1 MRDPSGNQI
10 TFTFVQIHS
19 NYFPIYMYSTHPFIY
34 LCYDAQRVSLTQ
46 GVPLPCL
53 MHFCANGRLFGRGHV
68 VFTPLLLPISNKEE
82 ERGSEETE
90 SRRSRWPPG
99 TWEAGGEPEETRG
112 QKLKTAIFSLLCQT
126 LHALCN
132 VSHLH
137 KNPPF
142 LPICKIPYRPG
153 LVAFG
158 VPATP

>member
-68 VFTPLLLPISNKEE
+68 VFMPLLLPISNKEE

-99 TWEAGGEPEETRG
+99 TWEAGGEPEETRDFHSRQDRG
-112 QKLKTAIFSLLCQT
+112 RHAPCTANST
-126 LHALCN
+126 LCN
-132 VSHLH
+132 LEIREPLESTAAVCSKPL
-137 KNPPF
+137 
-142 LPICKIPYRPG
+142 
-153 LVAFG
+153 
-158 VPATP
+158 

>member
-68 VFTPLLLPISNKEE
+68 VFMPLLLPISNKEE

-112 QKLKTAIFSLLCQT
+112 QKLKTAIFSLLCQNKTLLWSPKTIVSLRT
-126 LHALCN
+126 LHD
-132 VSHLH
+132 VT
-137 KNPPF
+137 KGPVGPF
-142 LPICKIPYRPG
+142 SYLWRIDGK
-153 LVAFG
+153 
-158 VPATP
+158 